1 MTTRKVLR
9 ADAVWAVA
17 WFAGTAVVVLWNA
30 AFLESAAFDRL
41 LAALGHTL
49 ALGAGSVAIATVL
62 GWTAGS
68 AFYFLET
75 RGRLHGYAALT
86 FAVNM
91 VRSIPQ
97 VIGVLLV
104 YLIVS
109 FLIEREM
116 VTTAL
121 APGTLIACG
130 TAVFICIEMSDL
142 IRDRISHFA
151 QSDFVAAMLVCGVTE
166 RRIVHIEI
174 LWRNC
179 RSLILYKATALLGV
193 TLFLLCSVDFIV
205 SVGLSAD
212 VQAVNMPATLGNV
225 LARLDSKQ
233 DILMLGVA
241 IARPAE
247 WASLFFRHLQ
257 GLSAAFLLVFSLLSI
272 HHIVRHL
279 HRRLQW

>member
-1 MTTRKVLR
+1 MTTRKAVR
-9 ADAVWAVA
+9 GDAVWTAV
-17 WFAGTAVVVLWNA
+17 WLGGTAIVVAWNA

-41 LAALGHTL
+41 LSALGHTL
-49 ALGAGSVAIATVL
+49 ALGAGSVAIATAL

-86 FAVNM
+86 FVVNL

-109 FLIEREM
+109 RMVERET
-116 VTTAL
+116 VTSLTVL
-121 APGTLIACG
+121 GTWIACG
-130 TAVFICIEMSDL
+130 TAVVICIEMIDL
-142 IRDRISHFA
+142 VRDRIGYFV
-151 QSDFVAAMLVCGVTE
+151 QSDFVAAMLVCGVKE
-166 RRIVHIEI
+166 RRIVHVEI

-179 RSLILYKATALLGV
+179 RSLILYKATSLLGV

-241 IARPAE
+241 FLRPAE
-247 WASLFFRHLQ
+247 WPSLFFRHLQ

>member
-1 MTTRKVLR
+1 MNKRGDIMWTATWLVATAIVL
-9 ADAVWAVA
+9 
-17 WFAGTAVVVLWNA
+17 LWNA

-41 LAALGHTL
+41 LSALGYTL
-49 ALGAGSVAIATVL
+49 ALGIGSVAIATAL

-86 FAVNM
+86 FAVNL

-109 FLIEREM
+109 RLVERET
-116 VTTAL
+116 VTATMSL
-121 APGTLIACG
+121 GTLIACG
-130 TAVFICIEMSDL
+130 TAAVICVEMIDL
-142 IRDRISHFA
+142 VRDRIAHFTR
-151 QSDFVAAMLVCGVTE
+151 SDFVAAMLVCGVAE
-166 RRIVHIEI
+166 RRIVHVEI

-233 DILMLGVA
+233 DILMLGAVLT
-241 IARPAE
+241 RPAE
-247 WASLFFRHLQ
+247 WPSLLFRHLQ

-272 HHIVRHL
+272 HQIVRHL